1 MSGLS
6 GHMMHPHEDITLT
19 VREYRDLV
27 HSVMLGQ
34 DYKVTEKLDGFGL
47 QVCFV
52 GAQVRLVRS
61 KADLKNGGVS
71 MEEISKRMAHN
82 PKARDLYTQALQ
94 NLQRVA
100 DNIEN
105 LPQWPTTINCEV
117 LTEGI
122 TNVIEYHRGFKVYIH
137 NIWFRNE
144 DDTNVRVAPT
154 CPFMDAIKDL
164 NDEAVCLTP
173 EVELVE
179 QLGSITNLVL
189 DKLDEMFRGYDN
201 LRDVYI
207 ARAFKLIAS
216 ITTSYKAAAD
226 MVDYIFKNNPKD
238 LRTLKKMYGNG
249 LFEKDVLA
257 YVKCGV
263 MRPFD
268 EFDMMV
274 GEMVISAITP
284 QSENVTQEEL
294 VDKMHKARNMS
305 LIDKEKFQ
313 RQMSRWW
320 ITGYR
325 LHSMEGIVVDGKY
338 KFTGPF
344 GPVNQIMGCIKRN
357 AER

>member
-27 HSVMLGQ
+27 HGVMLGQ
-34 DYKVTEKLDGFGL
+34 DYKTTEKLDGFGL

-61 KADLKNGGVS
+61 KADLENKGVAI
-71 MEEISKRMAHN
+71 EDIPERMAHN
-82 PKARDLYTQALQ
+82 PKARDLYTQAIK
-94 NLQRVA
+94 NLQLVA

-105 LPQWPTTINCEV
+105 LPQWPSTINCEV
-117 LTEGI
+117 LVDGI

-137 NIWFRNE
+137 NIWKR
-144 DDTNVRVAPT
+144 DQDMNVQVVSES
-154 CPFMDAIKDL
+154 PFLDAIENM
-164 NDEAVCLTP
+164 NDEVVQLTP

-179 QLGSITNLVL
+179 QLGLTTNLVL
-189 DKLDEMFRGYDN
+189 DKLDELFRGCDN

-207 ARAFKLIAS
+207 ARAFELIAN

-238 LRTLKKMYGNG
+238 LRALKKMYGNG

-257 YVKCGV
+257 YVKYEM

-284 QSENVTQEEL
+284 QSENVTQNEL
-294 VDKMHKARNMS
+294 MDKMNQVRNMG

-313 RQMSRWW
+313 RQISRWRV
-320 ITGYR
+320 TGYR
-325 LHSMEGIVVDGKY
+325 LHSIEGIVVNGKY

-357 AER
+357 AGR

>member
-27 HSVMLGQ
+27 HCVMLGQ

-61 KADLKNGGVS
+61 KTDLENKGVAI
-71 MEEISKRMAHN
+71 EDIPERMAHN

-100 DNIEN
+100 DNIKN

-137 NIWFRNE
+137 NIWKR
-144 DDTNVRVAPT
+144 DQDMNVQVVSES
-154 CPFMDAIKDL
+154 PFLDKIKDL
-164 NDEAVCLTP
+164 NDEVVQLTP

-179 QLGSITNLVL
+179 QLGLITNLVL
-189 DKLDEMFRGYDN
+189 DKLDEMFHGCDN

-207 ARAFKLIAS
+207 DRAFKLIAS
-216 ITTSYKAAAD
+216 ITTSYKAAVD

-238 LRTLKKMYGNG
+238 LRALKKMYGNG
-249 LFEKDVLA
+249 LYEKDVLA
-257 YVKCGV
+257 YVKYEM

-294 VDKMHKARNMS
+294 VDKMHQARNMG

-320 ITGYR
+320 VTGYR
-325 LHSMEGIVVDGKY
+325 LHSMEGIVVDEKY

>member
-6 GHMMHPHEDITLT
+6 GHMMHPHEDLTLT

-27 HSVMLGQ
+27 HGVMLGQ

-61 KADLKNGGVS
+61 KADLKNGGVPV
-71 MEEISKRMAHN
+71 EEISKRMAHN
-82 PKARDLYTQALQ
+82 PKARELYTQALQ

-100 DNIEN
+100 GNIEN

-137 NIWFRNE
+137 NIWER
-144 DDTNVRVAPT
+144 DQDMNVRVVSES
-154 CPFMDAIKDL
+154 PFLDAIENM
-164 NDEAVCLTP
+164 NDEVVQLTS
-173 EVELVE
+173 EVKLVE
-179 QLGSITNLVL
+179 QLGLITNLVL
-189 DKLDEMFRGYDN
+189 DKLDELFHGCDN

-207 ARAFKLIAS
+207 ARAFELIAS
-216 ITTSYKAAAD
+216 ITTSYKAATD
-226 MVDYIFKNNPKD
+226 MVDYIFKNNSKD
-238 LRTLKKMYGNG
+238 LRALKKMYGNG

-257 YVKCGV
+257 YVKYEM

-294 VDKMHKARNMS
+294 VDKMYQARNMS
-305 LIDKEKFQ
+305 LIDKEKLQ

-320 ITGYR
+320 VTGYR
-325 LHSMEGIVVDGKY
+325 LHSVEGIVVNGKY

-357 AER
+357 VER

>member
-27 HSVMLGQ
+27 HGVLHGQ

-61 KADLKNGGVS
+61 KADLKNGGVPV
-71 MEEISKRMAHN
+71 EEISKRMAHN
-82 PKARDLYTQALQ
+82 PKARDLYTQAIE
-94 NLQRVA
+94 NIQRVA

-117 LTEGI
+117 LVDGI

-137 NIWFRNE
+137 NIWKRDQDMNIQVVSE
-144 DDTNVRVAPT
+144 N
-154 CPFMDAIKDL
+154 PFLDAIENM
-164 NDEAVCLTP
+164 NDEVVQLTP

-179 QLGSITNLVL
+179 QLGLITNLVL
-189 DKLDEMFRGYDN
+189 DKLDELFHGYDN

-207 ARAFKLIAS
+207 ARAFELIAN

-226 MVDYIFKNNPKD
+226 IVDYIFKNNPKD

-257 YVKCGV
+257 YVKYEM

-294 VDKMHKARNMS
+294 VDKMYQARNMG
-305 LIDKEKFQ
+305 LIDKEKLQ

-325 LHSMEGIVVDGKY
+325 LHSIEGIVVNGKY

>member
-27 HSVMLGQ
+27 HGVMLGQ

-61 KADLKNGGVS
+61 KTDLKNGGVPV
-71 MEEISKRMAHN
+71 EEISKRMAHN

-137 NIWFRNE
+137 NIRKR
-144 DDTNVRVAPT
+144 DQDMNVQVVSES
-154 CPFMDAIKDL
+154 PFLDKIKGL
-164 NDEAVCLTP
+164 NDEIVQLTP

-179 QLGSITNLVL
+179 QLGLTTNLVL
-189 DKLDEMFRGYDN
+189 DKLDELFHGCDN

-207 ARAFKLIAS
+207 ARAFELIAN

-238 LRTLKKMYGNG
+238 LRALKKMYGNG

-257 YVKCGV
+257 YVKYEM

-294 VDKMHKARNMS
+294 VDKMYQARNMG

-320 ITGYR
+320 VTGYR
-325 LHSMEGIVVDGKY
+325 LHSMEGIVVNGKY

>member
-34 DYKVTEKLDGFGL
+34 DYKATEKLDGFGL

-61 KADLKNGGVS
+61 KTDLKNGGVPV
-71 MEEISKRMAHN
+71 EEISKRMAHN

-137 NIWFRNE
+137 NIWER
-144 DDTNVRVAPT
+144 DQDMNVQVVSES
-154 CPFMDAIKDL
+154 PFLDKIKGL
-164 NDEAVCLTP
+164 NDEVVQLTP
-173 EVELVE
+173 EVKLARQPEPVCR
-179 QLGSITNLVL
+179 LVL
-189 DKLDEMFRGYDN
+189 VKLNELFGMCNN
-201 LRDVYI
+201 LRDAYI
-207 ARAFKLIAS
+207 ARTHYLMLDR
-216 ITTSYKAAAD
+216 TTSINAAAD
-226 MVDYIFKNNPKD
+226 MVDYIFKNNPKN
-238 LRTLKKMYGNG
+238 LRALKKMYGKG
-249 LFEKDVLA
+249 LFEEEVLVRIREA
-257 YVKCGV
+257 V

-268 EFDMMV
+268 ELDIMV
-274 GEMVISAITP
+274 GEMAISSITP
-284 QSENVTQEEL
+284 QSENVPQNEL
-294 VDKMHKARNMS
+294 MDKMDQARNMG

-313 RQMSRWW
+313 RQIYRWRV
-320 ITGYR
+320 TGYR
-325 LHSMEGIVVDGKY
+325 LHSIEGIVVNGKY

-357 AER
+357 AGR

>member
-27 HSVMLGQ
+27 HGVMLGQ
-34 DYKVTEKLDGFGL
+34 DYKATEKLDGFGL

-61 KADLKNGGVS
+61 KTDLKNGGVPV
-71 MEEISKRMAHN
+71 EEISKRMAHN

-137 NIWFRNE
+137 NIWKR
-144 DDTNVRVAPT
+144 DQDMNVTVESS
-154 CPFMDAIKDL
+154 CPFLDAIENM
-164 NDEAVCLTP
+164 NDEIVQLTP

-179 QLGSITNLVL
+179 QLGLITNLVL
-189 DKLDEMFRGYDN
+189 DKLDELFHGYDN

-207 ARAFKLIAS
+207 ARAFELIAN

-238 LRTLKKMYGNG
+238 LRALKKMYGNG
-249 LFEKDVLA
+249 LFEKDVLS
-257 YVKCGV
+257 YVKYEM

-294 VDKMHKARNMS
+294 VDKMYQARNMG
-305 LIDKEKFQ
+305 LIDKEKLQ

-320 ITGYR
+320 VTGYR
-325 LHSMEGIVVDGKY
+325 LHSIEGIVVNGKY

>member
-1 MSGLS
+1 
-6 GHMMHPHEDITLT
+6 MHPHEDITLT
-19 VREYRDLV
+19 MREYRDLV
-27 HSVMLGQ
+27 HGVMLGQ

-61 KADLKNGGVS
+61 KTDLKNGGVPV
-71 MEEISKRMAHN
+71 EGISKRMAHN

-100 DNIEN
+100 YNIEN

-122 TNVIEYHRGFKVYIH
+122 TNVIEYHCGFKVYIH
-137 NIWFRNE
+137 NIWKR
-144 DDTNVRVAPT
+144 DQDMNVQVVSES
-154 CPFMDAIKDL
+154 PFLDAIENM
-164 NDEAVCLTP
+164 NDEVVQLTP

-179 QLGSITNLVL
+179 QLGLITNLVL
-189 DKLDEMFRGYDN
+189 DKLDELFHGCDN

-207 ARAFKLIAS
+207 ARVFELIAN

-226 MVDYIFKNNPKD
+226 MVDYIFKNNPKN
-238 LRTLKKMYGNG
+238 LRALKKMYGEG
-249 LFEKDVLA
+249 LFEEEDLVHIKEA
-257 YVKCGV
+257 V

-268 EFDMMV
+268 ELDMMV
-274 GEMVISAITP
+274 GEMAISSITP
-284 QSENVTQEEL
+284 QSENVPQNEL
-294 VDKMHKARNMS
+294 MDKMNQARNMG

-313 RQMSRWW
+313 RQIYRWRV
-320 ITGYR
+320 TGYR
-325 LHSMEGIVVDGKY
+325 LHSIEGIVVNGKY
-338 KFTGPF
+338 KLTGPF

>member
-19 VREYRDLV
+19 MREYRDLV
-27 HSVMLGQ
+27 HCVMLGQ
-34 DYKVTEKLDGFGL
+34 DCKVTEKLDGFGL

-61 KADLKNGGVS
+61 KTDLKNGGVPV
-71 MEEISKRMAHN
+71 EEISKRMAHN
-82 PKARDLYTQALQ
+82 PKARDLYTQAIE
-94 NLQRVA
+94 NIQRVV

-122 TNVIEYHRGFKVYIH
+122 TNVIEYHRRFKVYIH
-137 NIWFRNE
+137 NIWKR
-144 DDTNVRVAPT
+144 DQDMNVQVVSES
-154 CPFMDAIKDL
+154 PFLDKIKGL
-164 NDEAVCLTP
+164 NDEVVQLTP

-179 QLGSITNLVL
+179 QLGLITNLVL
-189 DKLDEMFRGYDN
+189 DKLDGLFHGCDN

-207 ARAFKLIAS
+207 DRAFELIAN

-238 LRTLKKMYGNG
+238 LRALKKMYGNG

-257 YVKCGV
+257 YVKYEM

-274 GEMVISAITP
+274 SEMVISAITP

-294 VDKMHKARNMS
+294 VDEMYQARNMG

-320 ITGYR
+320 VTGYR
-325 LHSMEGIVVDGKY
+325 LHSMEGIVVNGKY

>member
-1 MSGLS
+1 
-6 GHMMHPHEDITLT
+6 MHPHEDITLT
-19 VREYRDLV
+19 KKNYNDLV
-27 HSVMLGQ
+27 YNVLHGQ

-61 KADLKNGGVS
+61 KTDLKNGGVPV
-71 MEEISKRMAHN
+71 EEISKRMAHN

-137 NIWFRNE
+137 NIWKR
-144 DDTNVRVAPT
+144 DQDMNVRVVSES
-154 CPFMDAIKDL
+154 PFLGKIKGL
-164 NDEAVCLTP
+164 NDEVVQLTP
-173 EVELVE
+173 EVKLARQPEPVCRLILTKLNELF
-179 QLGSITNLVL
+179 GMCN
-189 DKLDEMFRGYDN
+189 N
-201 LRDVYI
+201 LRDAYI
-207 ARAFKLIAS
+207 ARTHNLMLDR
-216 ITTSYKAAAD
+216 TTSISAAAD

-238 LRTLKKMYGNG
+238 LRALKKMYGDE
-249 LFEKDVLA
+249 LFEKEALVHIKEA
-257 YVKCGV
+257 V

-268 EFDMMV
+268 ELDMMV
-274 GEMVISAITP
+274 GEMAISSITP

-294 VDKMHKARNMS
+294 VDKMYQAMNRG
-305 LIDKEKFQ
+305 LIDSTKFQ
-313 RQMSRWW
+313 RQIYRWRV
-320 ITGYR
+320 TGYR
-325 LHSMEGIVVDGKY
+325 LHSIEGIVVDGKY

>member
-27 HSVMLGQ
+27 HGVMLGQ

-52 GAQVRLVRS
+52 GKQARLVRS
-61 KADLKNGGVS
+61 KTDLKNGGVAI
-71 MEEISKRMAHN
+71 EDIPERMAHN
-82 PKARDLYTQALQ
+82 EAARDLYTQALQ

-100 DNIEN
+100 ANIEN

-137 NIWFRNE
+137 NIWER
-144 DDTNVRVAPT
+144 DQDMNVRVVSES
-154 CPFMDAIKDL
+154 PFLDKIKDL
-164 NDEAVCLTP
+164 NDEVVQLTP
-173 EVELVE
+173 EVKLARQPEPVCR
-179 QLGSITNLVL
+179 LVL
-189 DKLDEMFRGYDN
+189 AKLNELFGMCNN
-201 LRDVYI
+201 LRDAYI
-207 ARAFKLIAS
+207 ARTHYLMLDR
-216 ITTSYKAAAD
+216 TTNISAAAD

-238 LRTLKKMYGNG
+238 LRALKKMYGDK
-249 LFEKDVLA
+249 LFEKEALVHIKEA
-257 YVKCGV
+257 V

-268 EFDMMV
+268 ELDMMV
-274 GEMVISAITP
+274 GEMAISSITP
-284 QSENVTQEEL
+284 QSENVPQNEL
-294 VDKMHKARNMS
+294 MDKMNRAMS
-305 LIDKEKFQ
+305 RGLIDSTKFQ
-313 RQMSRWW
+313 RQIYRWRV
-320 ITGYR
+320 TGYR
-325 LHSMEGIVVDGKY
+325 LHSMEGIVVNGKY

>member
-27 HSVMLGQ
+27 HCVMLGQ
-34 DYKVTEKLDGFGL
+34 DYKATEKLDGFGL

-61 KADLKNGGVS
+61 KTDLKNGGVPV
-71 MEEISKRMAHN
+71 EEISKRMAHN

-94 NLQRVA
+94 NLQRVV

-137 NIWFRNE
+137 NIWKR
-144 DDTNVRVAPT
+144 DQDMNVQVVSEAP
-154 CPFMDAIKDL
+154 FLDAIENM
-164 NDEAVCLTP
+164 NDEVVQLTP

-179 QLGSITNLVL
+179 QLGLTTNLVL
-189 DKLDEMFRGYDN
+189 DKLDELFHGCDN

-207 ARAFKLIAS
+207 DRAFKLIAS

-238 LRTLKKMYGNG
+238 LHTLKKMYGNG

-257 YVKCGV
+257 YVKYEM

-274 GEMVISAITP
+274 GEMVISTITP

-294 VDKMHKARNMS
+294 VDKMYQARNMG

-320 ITGYR
+320 VTGYR
-325 LHSMEGIVVDGKY
+325 LHSMEGIVVNGKY

>member
-27 HSVMLGQ
+27 HCVMLGQ
-34 DYKVTEKLDGFGL
+34 DYKATEKLDGFGL

-61 KADLKNGGVS
+61 KTDLKNGGVPV
-71 MEEISKRMAHN
+71 EEISKRMAHN
-82 PKARDLYTQALQ
+82 PKARDLYTQAIE
-94 NLQRVA
+94 NIQRA
-100 DNIEN
+100 AYNIEN

-137 NIWFRNE
+137 NIWKR
-144 DDTNVRVAPT
+144 DQDMNVQVVSES
-154 CPFMDAIKDL
+154 PFLDAIENM
-164 NDEAVCLTP
+164 NDEVVQLTP

-179 QLGSITNLVL
+179 QLGLITNLVL
-189 DKLDEMFRGYDN
+189 DKLDEMFHGCDN

-207 ARAFKLIAS
+207 ARAFELIAN

-238 LRTLKKMYGNG
+238 LRALKKMYGNG

-257 YVKCGV
+257 YVKYEM

-294 VDKMHKARNMS
+294 VDKMYQARNMG
-305 LIDKEKFQ
+305 LIDKENFQ

-320 ITGYR
+320 FTGYR
-325 LHSMEGIVVDGKY
+325 LHSIEGIVVNEKY

-344 GPVNQIMGCIKRN
+344 SPVNQIMGCIKRN

>member
-27 HSVMLGQ
+27 HCVLHGQ

-61 KADLKNGGVS
+61 KADLKNGGVPV
-71 MEEISKRMAHN
+71 EEISKRMAHN

-105 LPQWPTTINCEV
+105 LPHWPTTINCEV

-137 NIWFRNE
+137 NIWER
-144 DDTNVRVAPT
+144 DQDMNVRVVSES
-154 CPFMDAIKDL
+154 PFLDEIKNL
-164 NDEAVCLTP
+164 NDDVVQLTP

-179 QLGSITNLVL
+179 QLGLITNLVL
-189 DKLDEMFRGYDN
+189 DKLDEMFRGCDN

-207 ARAFKLIAS
+207 ARAFEIIAS

-238 LRTLKKMYGNG
+238 LRALKKMYGNG

-257 YVKCGV
+257 YVKYEM

-294 VDKMHKARNMS
+294 VDKMYQARNMG

-313 RQMSRWW
+313 RQISRWW
-320 ITGYR
+320 VTGYR

>member
-27 HSVMLGQ
+27 HGVMLGQ
-34 DYKVTEKLDGFGL
+34 DYKATEKLDGFGL

-52 GAQVRLVRS
+52 DKQVRLVRS
-61 KADLKNGGVS
+61 KADLENGGVPV
-71 MEEISKRMAHN
+71 EEISKRMAHN
-82 PKARDLYTQALQ
+82 PKARDLYTQAIK

-105 LPQWPTTINCEV
+105 LPQWPSTINCEV

-137 NIWFRNE
+137 NIWER
-144 DDTNVRVAPT
+144 DQDMNVRVVSES
-154 CPFMDAIKDL
+154 PFLDKIKGL
-164 NDEAVCLTP
+164 NDEVVQLTP

-179 QLGSITNLVL
+179 QLGLITDLVL
-189 DKLDEMFRGYDN
+189 DKLDELFHGCDN

-207 ARAFKLIAS
+207 ARAFELIAN

-257 YVKCGV
+257 YVKYEM

-294 VDKMHKARNMS
+294 VDKMYQARNMG
-305 LIDKEKFQ
+305 LIDKEKLQ

-320 ITGYR
+320 VTGYR
-325 LHSMEGIVVDGKY
+325 LHSIEGIVVNGKY

>member
-1 MSGLS
+1 
-6 GHMMHPHEDITLT
+6 MHPHEDITLT

-27 HSVMLGQ
+27 HGVMLGQ

-61 KADLKNGGVS
+61 KTDLKNGGVPV
-71 MEEISKRMAHN
+71 EEIIKRMAHN

-94 NLQRVA
+94 NLQRVV

-137 NIWFRNE
+137 NIWKR
-144 DDTNVRVAPT
+144 DQDMNVQVVSEN
-154 CPFMDAIKDL
+154 PFMDAIENM
-164 NDEAVCLTP
+164 NDEVVQLTP

-179 QLGSITNLVL
+179 QLGLITNLVL
-189 DKLDEMFRGYDN
+189 DKLDELFHGCDN

-207 ARAFKLIAS
+207 ARAFELIAN

-238 LRTLKKMYGNG
+238 LRALKKMYGNG

-257 YVKCGV
+257 YVKYEM

-274 GEMVISAITP
+274 SEMVISAITP

-294 VDKMHKARNMS
+294 VDKMYQARNMG
-305 LIDKEKFQ
+305 LIDKEKLQ

-325 LHSMEGIVVDGKY
+325 LHSIEGIVVNGKY

>member
-27 HSVMLGQ
+27 HGVMLGQ

-61 KADLKNGGVS
+61 KTDLKNGGVPV
-71 MEEISKRMAHN
+71 EEISKRMAHN
-82 PKARDLYTQALQ
+82 PKARDLYAQALQ

-100 DNIEN
+100 YNMEE

-137 NIWFRNE
+137 NIWKR
-144 DDTNVRVAPT
+144 DQDMNVQVVSES
-154 CPFMDAIKDL
+154 PFLDAIENM
-164 NDEAVCLTP
+164 NDEVVQLTP
-173 EVELVE
+173 EVEPVE
-179 QLGSITNLVL
+179 QLGLITNLVL
-189 DKLDEMFRGYDN
+189 GKLDELFHGCDN

-207 ARAFKLIAS
+207 ARAFELIAN

-226 MVDYIFKNNPKD
+226 MVDYIFKNNLKD
-238 LRTLKKMYGNG
+238 LRALKKMYGNG

-257 YVKCGV
+257 YVKYEM
-263 MRPFD
+263 MRSFD

-294 VDKMHKARNMS
+294 VDKMYQARNMG
-305 LIDKEKFQ
+305 LIDKEKLQ

-320 ITGYR
+320 VTGYR
-325 LHSMEGIVVDGKY
+325 LHSIEGIVVNGKY

>member
-27 HSVMLGQ
+27 HGVMLGQ

-61 KADLKNGGVS
+61 KADLKNGGVPV
-71 MEEISKRMAHN
+71 EEISKRMAHN

-100 DNIEN
+100 YNMEE

-137 NIWFRNE
+137 NIWKR
-144 DDTNVRVAPT
+144 DQDMNVQVVSES
-154 CPFMDAIKDL
+154 PFLDKIKGL
-164 NDEAVCLTP
+164 NDEVVQLTP

-179 QLGSITNLVL
+179 QLGLITNLVL
-189 DKLDEMFRGYDN
+189 DKLDEMFHGCDN

-207 ARAFKLIAS
+207 DRAFKLIAS

-238 LRTLKKMYGNG
+238 LRALKKMYGDK
-249 LFEKDVLA
+249 LFEKEALVRIKEA
-257 YVKCGV
+257 V

-274 GEMVISAITP
+274 GGMVISAITP
-284 QSENVTQEEL
+284 QSENVPQNEL
-294 VDKMHKARNMS
+294 MDKMDQARNMG

-313 RQMSRWW
+313 RQMSRWRV
-320 ITGYR
+320 TGYR
-325 LHSMEGIVVDGKY
+325 LHSIEGIVVNGKY